1 MAAGAVFRTV
11 APPSFLAE
19 ADGADA
25 EQADGADDV
34 VDAPSQA
41 EGGEGEGAGAGAGV
55 GAEG

>member
-25 EQADGADDV
+25 EQADGADDGV
-34 VDAPSQA
+34 VDAPS
-41 EGGEGEGAGAGAGV
+41 EGAGAGA
-55 GAEG
+55 EG

>member
-19 ADGADA
+19 
-25 EQADGADDV
+25 ADGADDV

>member
-11 APPSFLAE
+11 APPSFLA

-25 EQADGADDV
+25 EEADGADDGA

-41 EGGEGEGAGAGAGV
+41 EGGEGEGAGAGA
-55 GAEG
+55 EG

>member
-41 EGGEGEGAGAGAGV
+41 EGGEGEGAGAGA
-55 GAEG
+55 EG